1 MTKPKNT
8 ANNESKADIKS
19 ETVQVTSPA
28 GDNTTPLA
36 EDWHTLS
43 RTASELGV
51 SVSWLE
57 SFCVKHQ
64 LTIRKTKNPH
74 YSSASPMKL
83 IEINALNRCFAAEP
97 EALAN
102 AQKRSKRARKASV
115 TVAIREK
122 QRVLEAQRRLGEVTQ
137 LVESLGPLESSLF
150 WFGQITYSENR
161 RQFIVGASWELLGEF
176 LASGGALFQSKKNV
190 FWRFPFGLEVS
201 MPRQLLKNWPWI
213 QLLPQADNSL
223 ASENSES
230 TVTIR
235 KPFGKREVIK
245 TFDES
250 MVHYHFLKSFADLTN
265 RTSVIPTQAYS
276 IRADKQ
282 IDRDLGQ
289 LFVYSGNEI
298 WERFHITNHDAKI
311 WKHNQFSAQ
320 QALAYTACGIGVG
333 EARSFAEVGLD
344 ILKEPNVILLWK
356 DDLYRLKDWIFHG
369 INAQFALQ
377 WENAGFSPE
386 EGAIWSELKVPPRVA
401 AVLAGRNDHGFSL
414 HPQQFQELITNL
426 QQIREL
432 KSKRNQ
438 ISDHLI
444 SLLSIGLSFED
455 IESVLLR
462 FHTRDLLNRRC
473 LELLLYL
480 LHKKMPISIASD
492 SIMQLAELAERTNMR
507 AERMEH
513 ILQLVARLWE
523 NRPNMEMRTLIAWA
537 SSKINVETAL
547 RLIDLGVSVQEAKQY
562 KTLFRRSP
570 KTTKTVF
577 SRIAN
582 GEALD
587 YIVKSYQ
594 STKKKKK
601 KQEASR
607 KTWAIFFRVNA
618 QLIPPDFVPFDPA
631 TVKSFQ
637 TGQTPVPEYILN
649 RWDKTNKIPKWAI
662 SLGLGR

>member
-1 MTKPKNT
+1 MTKP
-8 ANNESKADIKS
+8 NNESKADIKP
-19 ETVQVTSPA
+19 ETAQVTSSA
-28 GDNTTPLA
+28 GGNTTPLA

-43 RTASELGV
+43 RSASELGV
-51 SVSWLE
+51 SVTWLE
-57 SFCVKHQ
+57 SFCVKHR
-64 LTIRKTKNPH
+64 LTIRKAKNPH

-102 AQKRSKRARKASV
+102 AQKRSNRARKASA

-122 QRVLEAQRRLGEVTQ
+122 QKLTEAQRRLAESGLIVK
-137 LVESLGPLESSLF
+137 SLGSLEESLF
-150 WFGQITYSENR
+150 WFGHIVYSGNY
-161 RQFIVGASWELLGEF
+161 RQVVDNASWELLGRF
-176 LASGGALFQSKKNV
+176 LASGGKLFQSEKTV
-190 FWRFPFGLEVS
+190 FWQFSSGLGVYV
-201 MPRQLLKNWPWI
+201 PRQLLKIWPWVC
-213 QLLPQADNSL
+213 LLPHIEL
-223 ASENSES
+223 AEFAVTDDRSES

-235 KPFGKREVIK
+235 RPFGKTETVK
-245 TFDES
+245 TVDS
-250 MVHYHFLKSFADLTN
+250 QVACHRFLEAFGKTDAISPGEL
-265 RTSVIPTQAYS
+265 
-276 IRADKQ
+276 
-282 IDRDLGQ
+282 
-289 LFVYSGNEI
+289 NEPSERPEDNI
-298 WERFHITNHDAKI
+298 WVRFNIAPHDAKI
-311 WKHNQFSAQ
+311 WKHHQFSAQ

-570 KTTKTVF
+570 KTTKTVL

-587 YIVKSYQ
+587 YIAKSFQ
-594 STKKKKK
+594 RPKKPKVPKKPKKVGESTR
-601 KQEASR
+601 ASR
-607 KTWAIFFRVNA
+607 RAWAEFFRVNA
-618 QLIPPDFVPFDPA
+618 QLIPPDFGPFDRA
-631 TVKSFQ
+631 VIKSFQ
-637 TGQTPVPEYILN
+637 TGRSPVPEYILN
-649 RWDKTNKIPKWAI
+649 RWNETNQIPRWAI
-662 SLGLGR
+662 SLGLGH